1 MSILPETMQATNG
14 IFQRTRKNNSTVCME
29 TQKTSNSQS
38 NPDKE
43 ERNWTHRCKEQTSG
57 SYGEGKGRMI

>member
-1 MSILPETMQATNG
+1 
-14 IFQRTRKNNSTVCME
+14 ME